1 MDRTD
6 QQAIESLFQR
16 LGEAERTAPARDAG
30 AEAEIARH
38 IAAQPGA
45 PYYMAQTIVV
55 QQAALEQAEA
65 RIAGLESAARA
76 QPAGGGGFLATLF
89 GAGGGARPAPRPRP
103 QAAGPASA
111 ALGQQRQGGGFLAGA
126 AQTAV
131 GVAGGVLLGNAI
143 AGMFEDPAAAI
154 TEAGEDL
161 TASADEAMSFDED
174 FEV

>member
-16 LGEAERTAPARDAG
+16 LAEAERTAPPRDAG
-30 AEAEIARH
+30 AEAEIARQ

-65 RIAGLESAARA
+65 RIAGLEEAARA
-76 QPAGGGGFLATLF
+76 QPAGGGGFLASLF

-154 TEAGEDL
+154 TGAGEDL